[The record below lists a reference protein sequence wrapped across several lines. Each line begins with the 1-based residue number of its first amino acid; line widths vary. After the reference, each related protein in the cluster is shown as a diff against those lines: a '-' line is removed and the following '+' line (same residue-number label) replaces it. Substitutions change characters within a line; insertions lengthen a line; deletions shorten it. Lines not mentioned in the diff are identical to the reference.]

1 MLYLFSHAIL
11 LLHPIRKKLVA
22 VITPFHFMRKRF
34 LDIKESRRSFMTKT
48 LIKAPF
54 RADHVGSFLRTEPIK
69 EARKAFANEE
79 IDKDALKAIEDIEIE
94 KHVQK
99 QINVGLKSITDGEF
113 RRSWWHLDFLSG
125 LKGVKLFETEYVSN
139 FKGAKTR
146 NNAIKVVDKVDFD
159 NHYMV
164 EHFKFLKEAV
174 EKYGDGSQVAKFAIP
189 SPNMLFTRIQGDEYY
204 NGNKEQL
211 YNDTVT
217 AYQKAIQAF
226 YDAGCRYL
234 QLDDTS
240 WIDFVS
246 EERIKAV
253 VERQNME
260 VQDIIDTRVSCLN
273 DAISKKPD
281 DMVITMHI
289 CRGNF
294 RSTYITSGGYDSISD
309 AIFANLNVDG
319 LFLEYD
325 DKRSG
330 DFEPLKSFKRND
342 QTVVLGLIT
351 SKFPELEDQESIK
364 DRIKEASQYI
374 PLENLAL
381 SPQCGFSST
390 EEGNILTEDEQWNKI
405 SHMIK
410 IANSVWG
417 NN

>member
-11 LLHPIRKKLVA
+11 HLQTIRKALVS
-22 VITPFHFMRKRF
+22 VITPFHFMRRRF

-48 LIKAPF
+48 LSKAPF

-69 EARKAFANEE
+69 EARIAFANEE
-79 IDKDALKAIEDIEIE
+79 INKDALKAIEDIEIE
-94 KHVQK
+94 KLVQK
-99 QINVGLKSITDGEF
+99 QISVGLKSITDGEF

-159 NHYMV
+159 HHYMV

-174 EKYGDGSQVAKFAIP
+174 DKYGDGSQVAKFAIP

-253 VERQNME
+253 VERENIE
-260 VQDIIDTRVSCLN
+260 LKDIIDTRVSCLN

-325 DKRSG
+325 DQRSG

-364 DRIKEASQYI
+364 ARIKEASQYI
-374 PLENLAL
+374 PLENL
-381 SPQCGFSST
+381 SIKPSMW
-390 EEGNILTEDEQWNKI
+390 IL
-405 SHMIK
+405 
-410 IANSVWG
+410 
-417 NN
+417 

>member
-1 MLYLFSHAIL
+1 MAN
-11 LLHPIRKKLVA
+11 KL
-22 VITPFHFMRKRF
+22 
-34 LDIKESRRSFMTKT
+34 T
-48 LIKAPF
+48 LK
-54 RADHVGSFLRTEPIK
+54 ADHVGSFLRTEPIK
-69 EARKAFANEE
+69 QARADYANGK
-79 IDKDALKAIEDIEIE
+79 IDKTSLKEVEDIEIE
-94 KHVQK
+94 KLVQK
-99 QINVGLKSITDGEF
+99 QIEVGLKSITDGEF

-125 LKGVKLFETEYVSN
+125 LEGVEQFETEYVSN

-146 NNAIKVVDKVDFD
+146 NNAIKVVNKVDFD

-164 EHFKFLKEAV
+164 EHFTFLKDAV

-204 NGNKEQL
+204 NGNREQF
-211 YNDTVT
+211 YQDTVA

-246 EERIKAV
+246 EERINAV
-253 VERQNME
+253 VEKLNMD
-260 VQDIIDTRVSCLN
+260 VGDIINTRVNCLN

-281 DMVITMHI
+281 DMIITMHI

-294 RSTYITSGGYDSISD
+294 KSTYITSGGYDHISD
-309 AIFANLNVDG
+309 AIFADLNVDG

-330 DFEPLKSFKRND
+330 DFEPLKSFKRD
-342 QTVVLGLIT
+342 DKVVVLGLIT
-351 SKFPELEDQESIK
+351 SKFPELEDADMIK
-364 DRIKEASQYI
+364 DRIKEASKYI

-390 EEGNILTEDEQWNKI
+390 EEGNILTEAEQWNKI
-405 SHMIK
+405 SHLIN
-410 IANSVWG
+410 ITESVWG
-417 NN
+417 KVPAN